1 MIKTAQLFSDNT
13 MLNDAKVSQFVKNH
27 FKVLPKQPF
36 VGLNQYSKK
45 MIEK

>member
-1 MIKTAQLFSDNT
+1 

-27 FKVLPKQPF
+27 FKVLSKQPF
-36 VGLNQYSKK
+36 VGLHQFSKK